1 LCYNTITSFNAM
13 NTSYTQK
20 KTVEITLTLEVYDD
34 FDHRDM
40 DFREL
45 MQLDGDE
52 NVTVTVKDYSHF
64 ELI

>member
-1 LCYNTITSFNAM
+1 MCYNTITSFNAM

-34 FDHRDM
+34 FNYQDV
-40 DFREL
+40 DFHDL
-45 MQLDGDE
+45 LQLEGDE
-52 NVTVTVKDYSHF
+52 NVAVNVKDYSHF